1 MTRLYAAMLRLDDRA
16 CVVVGGGR
24 VAVRKVCGLLEAGA
38 TVRVIA
44 PDIAPTLVELIEAGR
59 VTWVRRKYRR
69 GDLSGATLVIA
80 ATDDREVNAAVAR
93 EGSLEKIP
101 TSVVD
106 DPAASTLHVPAVLE
120 RDRLLL
126 AISTGGRSPAYARRL
141 REQLELFLSPERLA
155 LFTIYADLRA

>member
-1 MTRLYAAMLRLDDRA
+1 MPAGCRPPPRNSIHGSGPAGHRQLTRRVPSQTRPGSMTRLYAAMLRLDDRA

-69 GDLSGATLVIA
+69 GDLSGATL
-80 ATDDREVNAAVAR
+80 
-93 EGSLEKIP
+93 
-101 TSVVD
+101 
-106 DPAASTLHVPAVLE
+106 
-120 RDRLLL
+120 
-126 AISTGGRSPAYARRL
+126 
-141 REQLELFLSPERLA
+141 
-155 LFTIYADLRA
+155 